1 MERTPTGRVIVKP
14 GREKSLL
21 RRHPWVFSGAIARVE
36 ANPGAGETV
45 EIRSADGAFLG
56 WGAFS
61 PLSQIRVRIWS
72 FDREEPI
79 DAGFFRRRLSAAL
92 ALRRDLV
99 PAEETDALRLV
110 HGESDGLPGVVA
122 DRYGDTLVL
131 QLGSCGAEA
140 WRECLAEQLVALTG
154 TARVFERSDGEVR
167 ALEGLAPR
175 VGPLRGGEPPVP
187 VLIREHGL
195 AYRVDV
201 RRGHKTGFY
210 LDQRVNRVRVAR
222 HASGRRVLNGFCYTG
237 AFTVAA
243 LAAGA
248 ETVLSIDSSAPA
260 LEEARAHVALNGL
273 DPSRC
278 EWWDADMF
286 QALRRLRD
294 ESRRFDL
301 IVLDP
306 PKFAPTAAQAPQAA
320 RGYKDLN
327 WLAFRLLAPG
337 GLLATFSCSGGVDEA
352 LFQKIVAGAA
362 LDAGV
367 EACIVERYAAAPD
380 HPVALNFPEG
390 AYLKGLLCR
399 IG

>member
-1 MERTPTGRVIVKP
+1 VERAPTGRVIVKP

-36 ANPGAGETV
+36 GNPGAGETV
-45 EIRSADGAFLG
+45 EVCSTDGAFLG

-72 FDREEPI
+72 FDRETPI
-79 DAGFFRRRLSAAL
+79 DPGFFRRRLSAAL

-99 PAEETDALRLV
+99 PAQETNALRLV
-110 HGESDGLPGVVA
+110 HGESDGLPAVVV

-140 WRECLAEQLVALTG
+140 WRGCLTEQLVALTG
-154 TARVFERSDGEVR
+154 AARVYERSDGEARVR
-167 ALEGLAPR
+167 EGLAPR
-175 VGPLRGGEPPVP
+175 VGPLWGDEPLEPIS
-187 VLIREHGL
+187 IREHDL

-210 LDQRVNRVRVAR
+210 LDQRVNRARIAR
-222 HASGRRVLNGFCYTG
+222 HAPGRRVLNGFCYTG

-248 ETVLSIDSSAPA
+248 ETVLSIDSSASA
-260 LEEARAHVALNGL
+260 LEAAQAHVVMNGL
-273 DPSRC
+273 DPARC
-278 EWWDADMF
+278 EWWDEDMF
-286 QALRRLRD
+286 QALRRLR
-294 ESRRFDL
+294 EEGRRFDL

-306 PKFAPTAAQAPQAA
+306 PKFAPTAAQASQAA

-367 EACIVERYAAAPD
+367 EACIVERYTAGPD
-380 HPVALNFPEG
+380 HPVALSFPEG